1 MTVYDILATAWKNF
15 KESNISCFYLY
26 EQIFQFLIRK
36 MKFRNKDSAA
46 NKSYSGN
53 KWWSFRIYELI
64 GEKTDPQSD

>member
-53 KWWSFRIYELI
+53 K
-64 GEKTDPQSD
+64 